1 MMMTSENIFETAGL
15 KHTYKNSKKESI
27 KDINIKI
34 RKGKKT
40 VLLGANGAGKSTLF
54 YHFNGVFK
62 PSSGSVL
69 YNGEPLNY
77 DKEELKRLRSEVA
90 VVLQNPD
97 EQIFSATVEEDIAFG
112 LLNMGVSHDE
122 VDRRI
127 DEVLFIVGLSD
138 YRMRPTQQLSYGQRK
153 RIAFAGALAIR
164 PKVLILD
171 EPTAGLDPQ
180 MAQEMMEIA
189 DQLHHMGTDVIIST
203 HDVDL
208 AYAWAE
214 EIHVLRN
221 GALIYSGNSEGFYS
235 DPVQVAM
242 SGLMPPSMFAI
253 NANLACVE
261 GNDPMPYPRTRA
273 QLLSKISPKGAVS
286 SGTLY
291 MKSIGSNLD
300 QNMVDD
306 ILSKAGNNATIGI
319 FGTETRKLAF
329 NAGLRL
335 DYVFNGIENCGIE
348 VLLGNNAVILHDE
361 SIKEMVVQQI
371 SDISKFGARINM
383 ECE

>member
-1 MMMTSENIFETAGL
+1 MMMNSDSIFETIGL

-34 RKGKKT
+34 GKRKKT

-122 VDRRI
+122 ADRRI

-138 YRMRPTQQLSYGQRK
+138 YRMKPTQQLSYGQRK

-180 MAQEMMEIA
+180 MAQEMIEIA

-221 GALIYSGNSEGFYS
+221 GTLIYSGDSEGFYS

-253 NANLACVE
+253 NANLASVE
-261 GNDPMPYPRTRA
+261 GKDPMPYPRTRA
-273 QLLSKISPKGAVS
+273 QLLSKISSKGTISA
-286 SGTLY
+286 GTLY
-291 MKSIGSNLD
+291 TKSVDGDLD
-300 QNMVDD
+300 QQMVDD
-306 ILSKAGNNATIGI
+306 VLSKAGNNATIGI

-348 VLLGNNAVILHDE
+348 ALLGKNAVILHDA
-361 SIKEMVVQQI
+361 SIKEMVIQQI

-383 ECE
+383 ECD

>member
-1 MMMTSENIFETAGL
+1 MMMTSENIFETVGL
-15 KHTYKNSKKESI
+15 KHIYKNSKKESI
-27 KDINIKI
+27 RDINIKI
-34 RKGKKT
+34 GKGKKT

-138 YRMRPTQQLSYGQRK
+138 CRMKPTQQLSYGQRK

-164 PKVLILD
+164 PKALILD

-221 GALIYSGNSEGFYS
+221 GALIYSGDSEGFYS

-253 NANLACVE
+253 NANLASVE

-273 QLLSKISPKGAVS
+273 QLLSKISSKRTRN

-291 MKSIGSNLD
+291 TISVNGDLD
-300 QNMVDD
+300 QQMVDEV
-306 ILSKAGNNATIGI
+306 LSKAGNNATIGI

-348 VLLGNNAVILHDE
+348 VLLGKNAVILHDA
-361 SIKEMVVQQI
+361 SIKDMVVQQI

-383 ECE
+383 ESD